1 MSFYASGQIRK
12 QFEYCVIHR
21 IGFFNSQN
29 SSHEEDFFVCLN
41 LHFECCCFSIRMQ
54 STLLTGQDRTGN
66 ATGGVASSRAEII
79 HKSLSYLRPYKL
91 LLAKFSSIAVRL
103 ALPRED
109 LDI

>member
-1 MSFYASGQIRK
+1 MPESSFRMLL
-12 QFEYCVIHR
+12 
-21 IGFFNSQN
+21 FFNSNALDTFDRIGATQQ
-29 SSHEEDFFVCLN
+29 EER
-41 LHFECCCFSIRMQ
+41 HM
-54 STLLTGQDRTGN
+54 
-66 ATGGVASSRAEII
+66 AWPAAEII